1 MNAKP
6 GKDLISEERKK
17 DSISTINTVKN
28 GASETISNEIKRNAQ
43 LAGVIGGSS
52 ISQVNKAR
60 NTMPAKGFARG
71 TIGTMGKP
79 PAQNTS

>member
-1 MNAKP
+1 VNAKP
-6 GKDLISEERKK
+6 AKDLISEERKK

-60 NTMPAKGFARG
+60 NTMPAKGIARG